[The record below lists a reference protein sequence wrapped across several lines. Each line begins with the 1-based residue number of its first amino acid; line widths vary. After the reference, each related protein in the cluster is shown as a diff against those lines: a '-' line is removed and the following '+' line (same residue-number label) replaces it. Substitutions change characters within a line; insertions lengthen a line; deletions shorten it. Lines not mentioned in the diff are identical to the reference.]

1 MFNERLIPWFGTG
14 TADALFLKKQANVC
28 WASGFMGKD
37 SCVLMTPDGG
47 FLFTDPRYTEQAG
60 IEAPDFTLVNWRA
73 VGGSMMKALAHV
85 IKEQKIGSVG
95 FEADTLSFGEY
106 SELQGQTD
114 ARLVPTENVVEELRS
129 IKTPEEIGYLR
140 ASCEIAC
147 RAFDRILGDIRVGV
161 TEKEL
166 AARLSSYMVFE
177 GADTKPYGNILI
189 SCPNTSLLH
198 GIPSDRAVQYGDFVL
213 MDFGCQFHGY
223 MSDMTRTVI
232 VGKPDEKQRE
242 VYDLTRQMIEDSL
255 AVMKEGARCADVY
268 EASTKA
274 IRDTPYYQYHYN
286 GIGHG
291 IGLFVHEVPFIR
303 PGAEAIYEK
312 NVVTTIEPGLYI
324 PGWGGVRIE
333 DQVIIGENGYENLVR
348 TTHDLIV
355 L

>member
-129 IKTPEEIGYLR
+129 IKAPEEIGYLR

-147 RAFDRILGDIRVGV
+147 RAFDRILDDIRVGV

-166 AARLSSYMVFE
+166 AARLAPTWYLRAPTRSPTE
-177 GADTKPYGNILI
+177 I
-189 SCPNTSLLH
+189 S
-198 GIPSDRAVQYGDFVL
+198 
-213 MDFGCQFHGY
+213 
-223 MSDMTRTVI
+223 
-232 VGKPDEKQRE
+232 
-242 VYDLTRQMIEDSL
+242 
-255 AVMKEGARCADVY
+255 
-268 EASTKA
+268 
-274 IRDTPYYQYHYN
+274 
-286 GIGHG
+286 
-291 IGLFVHEVPFIR
+291 
-303 PGAEAIYEK
+303 
-312 NVVTTIEPGLYI
+312 
-324 PGWGGVRIE
+324 
-333 DQVIIGENGYENLVR
+333 
-348 TTHDLIV
+348 
-355 L
+355 